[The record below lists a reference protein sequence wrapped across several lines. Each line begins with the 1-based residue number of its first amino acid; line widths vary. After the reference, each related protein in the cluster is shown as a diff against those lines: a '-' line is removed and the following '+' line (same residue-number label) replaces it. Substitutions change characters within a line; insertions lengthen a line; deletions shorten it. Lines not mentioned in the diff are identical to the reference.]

1 MVGWLSFKK
10 NEILIAMNKRHNTM
24 RPILFALIA
33 MLLFASC
40 NLPVSPKVLKNAT
53 TGNDY
58 EHFER
63 YTKGGGTVSTTVKDI
78 EINWFCDSITIEAY
92 DGSEVVFSET
102 SPKRLDDSTSMYYL
116 LDDHGT
122 SLTIQFCRAKV
133 KIKNDSLH
141 KQLHIFIPRDM
152 HLDDIEIN
160 GVSHAITLTGI
171 HCENL
176 EINSVDA
183 SIVLDGS
190 TIGDLEVNGVDEEL
204 TAIFHQMPNDIE
216 FNTVDG
222 NYTLYVPLDAGMTI
236 EMNGLSSE
244 LHSGLPVRKE
254 GSHNDDA
261 TIIGNG
267 ACDIEVNGVDSHLTL
282 YALSEDG
289 KVDTTSNYKYMKH
302 TSNKKSNKKH

>member
-1 MVGWLSFKK
+1 
-10 NEILIAMNKRHNTM
+10 M
-24 RPILFALIA
+24 RRIFFIMAA
-33 MLLFASC
+33 TLLFASC
-40 NLPVSPKVLKNAT
+40 NLPVSPKVWKNAT
-53 TGNDY
+53 TNNDY

-63 YTKGGGTVSTTVKDI
+63 YTKGGGTVSATVRDL
-78 EINWFCDSITIEAY
+78 EVNWLCDSITIEAY

-102 SPKRLDDSTSMYYL
+102 SPNSLNDSTTMYYL

-122 SLTIQFCRAKV
+122 LLTIQFCRAKV
-133 KIKNDSLH
+133 RIKNDSLH
-141 KQLHIFIPRDM
+141 KQLHILVPRNM
-152 HLDDIEIN
+152 HLEDIEIN

-176 EINSVDA
+176 EINSVAA
-183 SIVLDGS
+183 SIILDGS
-190 TIGDLEVNGVDEEL
+190 TIGDLELNGVDENL
-204 TAIFHQMPNDIE
+204 TATFNQLPSDIE

-244 LHSGLPVRKE
+244 LYSGLPVRKE

-267 ACDIEVNGVDSHLTL
+267 ACDVEVNGVDSYLAIYPLT
-282 YALSEDG
+282 ADG
-289 KVDTTSNYKYMKH
+289 KVDTTANYKYTKH
-302 TSNKKSNKKH
+302 TSNRKSNKKR